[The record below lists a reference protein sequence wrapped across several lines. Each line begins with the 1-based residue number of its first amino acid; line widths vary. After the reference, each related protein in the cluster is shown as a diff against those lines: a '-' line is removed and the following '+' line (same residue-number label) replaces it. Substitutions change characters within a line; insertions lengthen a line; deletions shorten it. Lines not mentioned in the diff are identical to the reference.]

1 MSDSVSAEKTGRKR
15 KIYTLTVTAVMTAVT
30 CILAPISIS
39 IGVVPISFTNLAI
52 YLSLY
57 LLGWKMGTVSVVVY
71 LLIGMTGLP
80 VFSGFSGGIAKLVG
94 PTGGYLIGFIPMA
107 IIAGL
112 VIEKTNNRFL
122 HFAGLVAGTAVAYA
136 LGTAW
141 YCVVMNSGVI
151 AALSVCVFPFIPV
164 DIAKMVIAI
173 VLGSLLK
180 SRLRIS
186 RSL

>member
-1 MSDSVSAEKTGRKR
+1 MCDSVSAEKTGRKR

-94 PTGGYLIGFIPMA
+94 PTGKHCR
-107 IIAGL
+107 AG
-112 VIEKTNNRFL
+112 
-122 HFAGLVAGTAVAYA
+122 H
-136 LGTAW
+136 
-141 YCVVMNSGVI
+141 
-151 AALSVCVFPFIPV
+151 
-164 DIAKMVIAI
+164 
-173 VLGSLLK
+173 
-180 SRLRIS
+180 
-186 RSL
+186 